1 MRPPIAVLDA
11 DVLVPVLTCDLLL
24 HLFDAGLFV
33 PVLNP
38 TILAEIQRNLIAD
51 FPHLDPEALRRRATQ
66 MAAALSNHTH
76 EHAVVKPSLLEGVNR
91 KDRHVVA
98 TAIAQGADLVVS
110 NDRRLRREINAL
122 GQALKAHTAD
132 DFALQLHLGQSAA
145 VNDVV
150 DLLTAKRTRRP
161 ITRDEMIQQLAQP
174 LPGFAARLWNGVE

>member
-1 MRPPIAVLDA
+1 M
-11 DVLVPVLTCDLLL
+11 
-24 HLFDAGLFV
+24 
-33 PVLNP
+33 
-38 TILAEIQRNLIAD
+38 
-51 FPHLDPEALRRRATQ
+51 
-66 MAAALSNHTH
+66 
-76 EHAVVKPSLLEGVNR
+76 
-91 KDRHVVA
+91 
-98 TAIAQGADLVVS
+98 S